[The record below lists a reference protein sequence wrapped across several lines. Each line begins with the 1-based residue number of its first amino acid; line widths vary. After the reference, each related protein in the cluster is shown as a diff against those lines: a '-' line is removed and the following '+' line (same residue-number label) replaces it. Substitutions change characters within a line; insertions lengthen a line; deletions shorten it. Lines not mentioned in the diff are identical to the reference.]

1 MTQIPTL
8 ADIKETATRIA
19 PFAERTPVRILQLD
33 DGTQLWLKCENFQR
47 TGAFKFRGACN
58 AVFSLSDEE
67 AARGVATHSSGN
79 HAAALACAAELRGIL
94 AHVVMPKTTTEMKKN
109 NVQRYSP
116 SITLCE
122 PTLKAREETLQKVL
136 NDTGAIEIHPYN
148 NLRIIAGQGTAAL
161 EFLDEIPDLDILL
174 TPIGGGGL
182 LSGSA
187 IAAKEINPKIEV
199 MGTEPTGADDAYR
212 SFRSGKIIPSVNP
225 QTICDGL
232 LTSLGEFT
240 FAAIQHHVDD
250 IVTISE
256 EAIKSAMK
264 TVREKTGMS
273 IEPSAAVPIA
283 TILEGKVNPSGKKVG
298 IIISGGNV
306 D

>member
-122 PTLKAREETLQKVL
+122 PTLKAREETLRKVL

-174 TPIGGGGL
+174 TPVGGGGL

-250 IVTISE
+250 IITISE
-256 EAIKSAMK
+256 EAIKSAVK

>member
-1 MTQIPTL
+1 MIQIPTL
-8 ADIKETATRIA
+8 AEVKDASIRIV
-19 PFAERTPVRILQLD
+19 PYAERTPVRTLQLD
-33 DGTQLWLKCENFQR
+33 DETQLWLKCENLQR

-58 AVFSLSDEE
+58 AVFSLSEEE

-174 TPIGGGGL
+174 TPVGGGGL
-182 LSGSA
+182 LSGTAIATKETNSA
-187 IAAKEINPKIEV
+187 IKVI
-199 MGTEPTGADDAYR
+199 GTEPTGADDAYN
-212 SFRSGKIIPSVNP
+212 SFRKGKIIPSVNP

>member
-174 TPIGGGGL
+174 TPVGGGGL
-182 LSGSA
+182 LSGTAIATKETNSA
-187 IAAKEINPKIEV
+187 IKVI
-199 MGTEPTGADDAYR
+199 GTEPTGADDAYR

-250 IVTISE
+250 IITISE

-273 IEPSAAVPIA
+273 IEPS
-283 TILEGKVNPSGKKVG
+283 
-298 IIISGGNV
+298 
-306 D
+306 

>member
-1 MTQIPTL
+1 MIQIPTL
-8 ADIKETATRIA
+8 AEVKDASIRIV
-19 PFAERTPVRILQLD
+19 PYAERTPVRTLQLD
-33 DGTQLWLKCENFQR
+33 NETQLWLKCENFQR

-122 PTLKAREETLQKVL
+122 PTLKAREETLRKVL

-148 NLRIIAGQGTAAL
+148 NLTIIAGQGTAAL

-174 TPIGGGGL
+174 TPVGGGGL
-182 LSGSA
+182 LSGTA
-187 IAAKEINPKIEV
+187 IATKETNSSIKVI
-199 MGTEPTGADDAYR
+199 GTEPTGADDAYR

>member
-1 MTQIPTL
+1 MIQIPTL
-8 ADIKETATRIA
+8 AEVKDASIRIV
-19 PFAERTPVRILQLD
+19 PYAERTPVRTLQLD
-33 DGTQLWLKCENFQR
+33 DETQLWLKCENLQR

-161 EFLDEIPDLDILL
+161 EFLDEILDLDILL
-174 TPIGGGGL
+174 TPVGGGGL
-182 LSGSA
+182 LSGTAIATKETNSA
-187 IAAKEINPKIEV
+187 IKVI
-199 MGTEPTGADDAYR
+199 GTEPTGADDAYN
-212 SFRSGKIIPSVNP
+212 SFRKGKIIPSVNP

-250 IVTISE
+250 IITISE
-256 EAIKSAMK
+256 EAIKSAVK

>member
-8 ADIKETATRIA
+8 ANIKETATRIA

-122 PTLKAREETLQKVL
+122 PTLKAREETLRKVL

-161 EFLDEIPDLDILL
+161 EFLDQIPDLDILL
-174 TPIGGGGL
+174 APVGGGGL
-182 LSGSA
+182 LSGTAIATKETNSA
-187 IAAKEINPKIEV
+187 IKVI
-199 MGTEPTGADDAYR
+199 GTEPTGADDAYN
-212 SFRSGKIIPSVNP
+212 SFRKGKIIPSVNP

>member
-1 MTQIPTL
+1 MIQIPTL
-8 ADIKETATRIA
+8 AEVKDASIRIV
-19 PFAERTPVRILQLD
+19 PYAERTPVRTLQLD
-33 DGTQLWLKCENFQR
+33 DETQLWLKCENLQR

-58 AVFSLSDEE
+58 AVFSLSEEE

-161 EFLDEIPDLDILL
+161 EFLNEIPDLDILL
-174 TPIGGGGL
+174 TPVGGGGL
-182 LSGSA
+182 LSGTAIATKETNSA
-187 IAAKEINPKIEV
+187 IKVI
-199 MGTEPTGADDAYR
+199 GTEPTGADDAYR
-212 SFRSGKIIPSVNP
+212 SFQSGKIIPSVNP

-250 IVTISE
+250 IITISE
-256 EAIKSAMK
+256 EAIKSAVK

>member
-1 MTQIPTL
+1 MIQIPTL
-8 ADIKETATRIA
+8 AEVKDASIRIV
-19 PFAERTPVRILQLD
+19 PYAERTPVRTLQLD
-33 DGTQLWLKCENFQR
+33 DETQLWLKCENFQR

-161 EFLDEIPDLDILL
+161 EFLDQIPDLDILL
-174 TPIGGGGL
+174 APVGGGGL
-182 LSGSA
+182 LSGTA
-187 IAAKEINPKIEV
+187 IATKETNSSIKVI
-199 MGTEPTGADDAYR
+199 GTEPTGADDAYR

>member
-8 ADIKETATRIA
+8 ANIKETATRIA

-122 PTLKAREETLQKVL
+122 PTLKAREETLRKVL

-148 NLRIIAGQGTAAL
+148 NLTIIAGQGTAAL

-174 TPIGGGGL
+174 TPVGGGGL
-182 LSGSA
+182 LSGTA
-187 IAAKEINPKIEV
+187 IATKETNSSIKVI
-199 MGTEPTGADDAYR
+199 GTEPTGADDAYR

>member
-33 DGTQLWLKCENFQR
+33 DGTQLWLKCENLQR

-109 NVQRYSP
+109 NVQRYSH

-148 NLRIIAGQGTAAL
+148 NLTIIAGQGTAAL

-174 TPIGGGGL
+174 TPVGGGGL
-182 LSGSA
+182 LSGTA
-187 IAAKEINPKIEV
+187 IATKETNSSIKVI
-199 MGTEPTGADDAYR
+199 GTEPTGADDAYR

-250 IVTISE
+250 IITISE

>member
-1 MTQIPTL
+1 MIQIPTL
-8 ADIKETATRIA
+8 AEVKDASIRIV
-19 PFAERTPVRILQLD
+19 PYAERTPVRTLQLD
-33 DGTQLWLKCENFQR
+33 DETQLWLKCENFQR

-174 TPIGGGGL
+174 TPVGGGGL
-182 LSGSA
+182 LSGTA
-187 IAAKEINPKIEV
+187 IATKETNSSIKVI
-199 MGTEPTGADDAYR
+199 GTEPTGADDAYR

-256 EAIKSAMK
+256 EAIKSAVK

>member
-122 PTLKAREETLQKVL
+122 PTLKAREETLRKVL

-174 TPIGGGGL
+174 TPVGGGGL
-182 LSGSA
+182 LSGTA
-187 IAAKEINPKIEV
+187 IATKETNSSIKVI
-199 MGTEPTGADDAYR
+199 GTEPTGADDAYR

>member
-33 DGTQLWLKCENFQR
+33 DGTQLWLKCENLQR

-174 TPIGGGGL
+174 TPVGGGGL
-182 LSGSA
+182 LSGTA
-187 IAAKEINPKIEV
+187 IATKETNSSIKVI
-199 MGTEPTGADDAYR
+199 GTEPTGADDAYR

>member
-1 MTQIPTL
+1 MIQIPTL
-8 ADIKETATRIA
+8 AEVKDASIRIV
-19 PFAERTPVRILQLD
+19 PYAERTPVRTLQLD
-33 DGTQLWLKCENFQR
+33 DETQLWLKCENLQR

-67 AARGVATHSSGN
+67 AALGVATHSSGN

-174 TPIGGGGL
+174 TPVGGGGL
-182 LSGSA
+182 LSGTAIATKETNSA
-187 IAAKEINPKIEV
+187 IKVI
-199 MGTEPTGADDAYR
+199 GTEPTGADDAYN
-212 SFRSGKIIPSVNP
+212 SFRKGKIIPSVNP

-306 D
+306 E

>member
-122 PTLKAREETLQKVL
+122 PTLKAREETLRKVL

-148 NLRIIAGQGTAAL
+148 NLTIIAGQGTAAL

-174 TPIGGGGL
+174 TPVGGGGL

>member
-1 MTQIPTL
+1 
-8 ADIKETATRIA
+8 
-19 PFAERTPVRILQLD
+19 
-33 DGTQLWLKCENFQR
+33 
-47 TGAFKFRGACN
+47 
-58 AVFSLSDEE
+58 
-67 AARGVATHSSGN
+67 
-79 HAAALACAAELRGIL
+79 
-94 AHVVMPKTTTEMKKN
+94 MKKN

-174 TPIGGGGL
+174 TPVGGGGL
-182 LSGSA
+182 LSGTAIATKETNSA
-187 IAAKEINPKIEV
+187 IKVI
-199 MGTEPTGADDAYR
+199 GTEPTGADDAYN
-212 SFRSGKIIPSVNP
+212 SFRKGKIIPSVNP

-250 IVTISE
+250 IITISE
-256 EAIKSAMK
+256 EAIKSAVK

>member
-122 PTLKAREETLQKVL
+122 PTLKAREETLRKVL

-148 NLRIIAGQGTAAL
+148 NLTIIAGQGTAAL

-174 TPIGGGGL
+174 TPVGGGGL
-182 LSGSA
+182 LSGTA
-187 IAAKEINPKIEV
+187 IATKETNSSIKVI
-199 MGTEPTGADDAYR
+199 GTEPTGADDAYR

>member
-1 MTQIPTL
+1 MIQIPTL
-8 ADIKETATRIA
+8 AEVKDASIRIV
-19 PFAERTPVRILQLD
+19 PYAERTPVRTLQLD
-33 DGTQLWLKCENFQR
+33 NETQLWLKCENFQR

-174 TPIGGGGL
+174 TPVGGGGL
-182 LSGSA
+182 LSGTAIATKETNSA
-187 IAAKEINPKIEV
+187 IKVI
-199 MGTEPTGADDAYR
+199 GTEPTGADDAYN
-212 SFRSGKIIPSVNP
+212 SFRKGKIIPSVNP

-250 IVTISE
+250 IITISE

>member
-136 NDTGAIEIHPYN
+136 NDTDAIEIHPYN

-174 TPIGGGGL
+174 TPVGGGGL
-182 LSGSA
+182 LSGTA
-187 IAAKEINPKIEV
+187 IATKETNSSIKVI
-199 MGTEPTGADDAYR
+199 GTEPTGADDAYR

>member
-1 MTQIPTL
+1 MIQIPTL
-8 ADIKETATRIA
+8 AEVKDASIRIV
-19 PFAERTPVRILQLD
+19 PYAERTPVRTLQLD
-33 DGTQLWLKCENFQR
+33 DETQLWLKCENFQR

-94 AHVVMPKTTTEMKKN
+94 AHVVMPITTTEMKKN

-122 PTLKAREETLQKVL
+122 PTLKAREETLRKVL

-148 NLRIIAGQGTAAL
+148 NLTIIAGQGTAAL

-187 IAAKEINPKIEV
+187 IAAKEINPKIKV
-199 MGTEPTGADDAYR
+199 IGTEPTGADDAYN
-212 SFRSGKIIPSVNP
+212 SFRKGKIIPSVNP

-256 EAIKSAMK
+256 EAIKSAVK

>member
-1 MTQIPTL
+1 MIQIPTL
-8 ADIKETATRIA
+8 AEVKDASIRIV
-19 PFAERTPVRILQLD
+19 PYAERTPVRTLQLD
-33 DGTQLWLKCENFQR
+33 DETQLWLKCENLQR
-47 TGAFKFRGACN
+47 TVAVKLRGACN
-58 AVFSLSDEE
+58 AVFSLSEEE

-174 TPIGGGGL
+174 TPVGGGGL
-182 LSGSA
+182 LSGTAIATKETNSA
-187 IAAKEINPKIEV
+187 IKVI
-199 MGTEPTGADDAYR
+199 GTEPTGADDAYR

-250 IVTISE
+250 IITISE
-256 EAIKSAMK
+256 EAIKSAVK

>member
-33 DGTQLWLKCENFQR
+33 DGTQLWLKCENLQR

-122 PTLKAREETLQKVL
+122 PTLKAREETLRKVL

-174 TPIGGGGL
+174 TPVGGGGL
-182 LSGSA
+182 LSGTA
-187 IAAKEINPKIEV
+187 IATKETNSSIKVI
-199 MGTEPTGADDAYR
+199 GTEPTGADDAYR

-250 IVTISE
+250 IITISE
-256 EAIKSAMK
+256 EAIKSAVK

>member
-1 MTQIPTL
+1 MIQIPTL
-8 ADIKETATRIA
+8 AEVKDASIRIV
-19 PFAERTPVRILQLD
+19 PYAERTPVRTLQLD
-33 DGTQLWLKCENFQR
+33 DETQLWLKCENLQR

-174 TPIGGGGL
+174 TPVGGGGL
-182 LSGSA
+182 LSGTAIATKETNSA
-187 IAAKEINPKIEV
+187 IKVI
-199 MGTEPTGADDAYR
+199 GTEPTGADDAYN
-212 SFRSGKIIPSVNP
+212 SFRKGKIIPSVNP

>member
-174 TPIGGGGL
+174 TPVGGGGL
-182 LSGSA
+182 LSGTA
-187 IAAKEINPKIEV
+187 IATKETNSSIKVI
-199 MGTEPTGADDAYR
+199 GTEPTGADDAYR

-250 IVTISE
+250 IITISE
-256 EAIKSAMK
+256 EAIKSAVK

-306 D
+306 G

>member
-122 PTLKAREETLQKVL
+122 PTLKAREETLRKVL

-148 NLRIIAGQGTAAL
+148 NLTIIAGQGTAAL

-174 TPIGGGGL
+174 TPVGGGGL
-182 LSGSA
+182 LSGTA
-187 IAAKEINPKIEV
+187 IATKETNSSIKVI
-199 MGTEPTGADDAYR
+199 GTEPTGADDAYR

-250 IVTISE
+250 IITISE
-256 EAIKSAMK
+256 EAIKSAVK

>member
-174 TPIGGGGL
+174 TPVGGGGL
-182 LSGSA
+182 LSGTAIATKETNSA
-187 IAAKEINPKIEV
+187 IKVI
-199 MGTEPTGADDAYR
+199 GTEPTGADDAYN
-212 SFRSGKIIPSVNP
+212 SFRKGKIIPSVNP

-250 IVTISE
+250 IITISE

>member
-161 EFLDEIPDLDILL
+161 EFLDEILDLDILL
-174 TPIGGGGL
+174 TPVGGGGL
-182 LSGSA
+182 LSGTA
-187 IAAKEINPKIEV
+187 IATKETNSSIKVI
-199 MGTEPTGADDAYR
+199 GTEPTGADDAYR

-250 IVTISE
+250 IITISE
-256 EAIKSAMK
+256 EAIKSAVK

>member
-33 DGTQLWLKCENFQR
+33 DGTQLWLKCENLQR

-174 TPIGGGGL
+174 TPVGGGGL
-182 LSGSA
+182 LSGTAIATKETNSA
-187 IAAKEINPKIEV
+187 IKVI
-199 MGTEPTGADDAYR
+199 GTEPTGADDAYN
-212 SFRSGKIIPSVNP
+212 SFRKGKIIPSVNP

>member
-122 PTLKAREETLQKVL
+122 PTLKAREETLRKVL

-148 NLRIIAGQGTAAL
+148 NLTIIAGQGTAAL
-161 EFLDEIPDLDILL
+161 EFLDQIPDLDILL
-174 TPIGGGGL
+174 APVGGGGL
-182 LSGSA
+182 LSGTA
-187 IAAKEINPKIEV
+187 IATKETNSSIKVI
-199 MGTEPTGADDAYR
+199 GTEPTGADDAYR

-250 IVTISE
+250 IITISE

>member
-94 AHVVMPKTTTEMKKN
+94 AHVVMPKTTKKMKKN

-174 TPIGGGGL
+174 TPVGGGGL
-182 LSGSA
+182 LSGTA
-187 IAAKEINPKIEV
+187 IATKETNSSIKVI
-199 MGTEPTGADDAYR
+199 GTEPTGADDAYR

-306 D
+306 E

>member
-1 MTQIPTL
+1 MIQIPTL
-8 ADIKETATRIA
+8 AEVKDASIRIV
-19 PFAERTPVRILQLD
+19 PYAERTPVRTLQLD
-33 DGTQLWLKCENFQR
+33 DETQLWLKCENLQR

-161 EFLDEIPDLDILL
+161 EFLNEIPDLDILL
-174 TPIGGGGL
+174 TPVGGGGL
-182 LSGSA
+182 LSGTAIATKETNSA
-187 IAAKEINPKIEV
+187 IKVI
-199 MGTEPTGADDAYR
+199 GTEPTGADDAYR
-212 SFRSGKIIPSVNP
+212 SFQSGKIIPSVNP

-250 IVTISE
+250 IITISE
-256 EAIKSAMK
+256 EAIKSAVK

>member
-1 MTQIPTL
+1 MIQIPTL
-8 ADIKETATRIA
+8 SEVKDASIRIVSY
-19 PFAERTPVRILQLD
+19 AERTPVRTLQLD
-33 DGTQLWLKCENFQR
+33 DETQLWLKCENLQR

-58 AVFSLSDEE
+58 AVFSLSEEE

-174 TPIGGGGL
+174 TPVGGGGL

>member
-1 MTQIPTL
+1 MIQIPTL
-8 ADIKETATRIA
+8 AEVKDASIRIV
-19 PFAERTPVRILQLD
+19 PYAERTPVRTLQLD
-33 DGTQLWLKCENFQR
+33 DETQLWLKCENFQR

-94 AHVVMPKTTTEMKKN
+94 AHVVMPITTTEMKKN

-122 PTLKAREETLQKVL
+122 PTLKDREETLQKVL

-174 TPIGGGGL
+174 TPVGGGGL
-182 LSGSA
+182 LSGTAIATKETNSA
-187 IAAKEINPKIEV
+187 IKVI
-199 MGTEPTGADDAYR
+199 GTEPTGADDAYN
-212 SFRSGKIIPSVNP
+212 SFRKGKIIPSVNP

-306 D
+306 E

>member
-94 AHVVMPKTTTEMKKN
+94 AHVVMPITTTEMKKN

-122 PTLKAREETLQKVL
+122 PTLKDREETLQKVL

-174 TPIGGGGL
+174 TPVGGGGL
-182 LSGSA
+182 LSGTA
-187 IAAKEINPKIEV
+187 IATKETNSSIKVI
-199 MGTEPTGADDAYR
+199 GTEPTGADDAYR

-250 IVTISE
+250 IITISE
-256 EAIKSAMK
+256 EAIKSAVK

-298 IIISGGNV
+298 IIISGGSV

>member
-174 TPIGGGGL
+174 TPVGGGGL
-182 LSGSA
+182 LSGTA
-187 IAAKEINPKIEV
+187 IATKETNSSIKVI
-199 MGTEPTGADDAYR
+199 GTEPTGADDAYR

-250 IVTISE
+250 IITISE
-256 EAIKSAMK
+256 EAIKSAVK

>member
-1 MTQIPTL
+1 MIQIPTL
-8 ADIKETATRIA
+8 AEVKDASIRIV
-19 PFAERTPVRILQLD
+19 PYAERTPVRTLQLD
-33 DGTQLWLKCENFQR
+33 DETQLWLKCENFQR

-122 PTLKAREETLQKVL
+122 PTLKDREETLQKVL

-174 TPIGGGGL
+174 TPVGGGGL
-182 LSGSA
+182 LSGTAIATKETNSA
-187 IAAKEINPKIEV
+187 IKVI
-199 MGTEPTGADDAYR
+199 GTEPTGADDAYN
-212 SFRSGKIIPSVNP
+212 SFRKGKIIPSVNP

-250 IVTISE
+250 IITISE
-256 EAIKSAMK
+256 EAIKSAVK